1 MPFQESGL
9 SNLIGNQLVAIEELP
24 LWMLQ
29 IIVIF
34 VTMVITNICSNTV
47 TASIFIPIVATLVSF
62 FLSSFAIFRIDIL
75 GRERRSSPIYSN
87 DSHNVGILVCIY
99 FACRHSAKQHRLL
112 DRNVESLGYG
122 E

>member
-47 TASIFIPIVATLVSF
+47 TASIFIPIVATLVGL
-62 FLSSFAIFRIDIL
+62 FLSFAIFRIDIL
-75 GRERRSSPIYSN
+75 GRERRPSPIHSH
-87 DSHNVGILVCIY
+87 DSHDVGILVCIY
-99 FACRHSAKQHRLL
+99 FACRHSAKQHCLL
-112 DRNVESLGYG
+112 DRDVESL
-122 E
+122 

>member
-47 TASIFIPIVATLVSF
+47 TASIFIPIVATLVSLF
-62 FLSSFAIFRIDIL
+62 SSFAIFRIDIL

-99 FACRHSAKQHRLL
+99 FACRHSTKQHSLL